1 MDAFVSAPLQGR
13 IALAVLFSALAL
25 SVVTDLRRRRILNL
39 VTYPA
44 MLVSAAS
51 VIWLGGLAL
60 LGQSGVGVLICAGPL
75 AVASSRGWI
84 GAGDVKLMA
93 VVGMVTGAMGGWRF
107 SSSILFWVVMAGGL
121 QAALWLL
128 AAKARGQAR
137 PRTVPYAVAIAA
149 GTLWG
154 LFAGPSLF

>member
-1 MDAFVSAPLQGR
+1 VDALFSAPLQGR
-13 IALAVLFSALAL
+13 IALLTLLCALAV
-25 SVVTDLRRRRILNL
+25 SVVTDLRRRRILNA

-51 VIWLGGLAL
+51 VIWLGGLPL
-60 LGQSGVGVLICAGPL
+60 LARSGLGVLVCAGPL
-75 AVASSRGWI
+75 AAASVRNWI

-93 VVGMVTGAMGGWRF
+93 VVGVVSGAMGGWLF
-107 SSSILFWVVMAGGL
+107 SLTLLFWVVIAGGL

-128 AAKARGQAR
+128 AAKVRGLER
-137 PRTVPYAVAIAA
+137 PRAVPYGVAIAA

-154 LFAGPSLF
+154 LFGGASLF